1 MPERSGKQ
9 LNPLFEDVSMKK
21 TISRKNMILIA
32 AGLLVAIFL
41 AWKIYQKAFS
51 GAASGPGPGG
61 VAVAVEVAPIT
72 RGTLRDLGSF
82 TGTLTAKT
90 HVIVAPKIAGRLNR
104 LLVDIGDPVRS
115 GQLLAVLEDEEYR
128 QQVIQAEADLRVAKA
143 NLEEAR
149 STLSMAARNL
159 ERARALHQSG
169 IQSDA
174 QLDQVVSQHES
185 QQAQFS
191 VAEAQVANREAAL
204 ESARVR
210 LSYTRISASWER
222 GRPVR
227 YVGERFVDE
236 GVLLAA
242 NTPILSVIELQPITA
257 VIHVTAS
264 EYFRLRPAQPARIS
278 GSAFP
283 GKEFKGRIVR
293 IAPLLQEASRQ
304 ARVEVEVDNPE
315 HLLKPGMFVNVQI
328 EFAHRDGVTIV
339 PFNALAKRG
348 GRQGVF
354 LADLK
359 KQTARFVPV
368 RTGVVEGGRVEILE
382 PAGLS
387 GHVVVLGHY
396 LLETEGRIILPAATP
411 AAGETK

>member
-1 MPERSGKQ
+1 
-9 LNPLFEDVSMKK
+9 MKK
-21 TISRKNMILIA
+21 IFLRKNTKWIIA
-32 AGLLVAIFL
+32 AALVAAFL
-41 AWKIYQKAFS
+41 GWKIYQKAK
-51 GAASGPGPGG
+51 GAAGGPGFGG

-72 RGTLRDLGSF
+72 RGALRDLGSY
-82 TGTLTAKT
+82 TGTMTAKT
-90 HVIVAPKIAGRLNR
+90 NVTVSPKIAGRLNR

-115 GQLLAVLEDEEYR
+115 GQLLAVLDDDEYR
-128 QQVIQAEADLRVAKA
+128 QQSLQAEADLRVAKA

-149 STLSMAARNL
+149 SSLTMQERNL

-174 QLDQVVSQHES
+174 QLDQVTSAYES
-185 QQAQFS
+185 QKARFH

-210 LSYTRISASWER
+210 LSYTRIAATWDR

-236 GVLLAA
+236 GALLAA

-257 VIHVTAS
+257 VIHVTDR
-264 EYFRLRPAQPARIS
+264 EYFRLKTGQAASVS

-283 GKEFKGRIVR
+283 GKSFSGRIVR

-304 ARVEVEVDNPE
+304 ARVEIEVDNPE
-315 HLLKPGMFVNVQI
+315 RLLKPGMFVTVEI
-328 EFAHRDGVTIV
+328 EFARRSGVTVI

-348 GRQGVF
+348 GQEGVF
-354 LADLK
+354 MVSDDG
-359 KQTARFVPV
+359 QTARFLPV
-368 RTGVVEGGRVEILE
+368 RTGIMEAGRVEVLE
-382 PAGLS
+382 PGNIS
-387 GHVVVLGHY
+387 GRVVVLGHY
-396 LLETEGRIILPAATP
+396 LLETEGRIIMPEADNGKPTA
-411 AAGETK
+411 AAGKKAGGGK

>member
-1 MPERSGKQ
+1 M
-9 LNPLFEDVSMKK
+9 
-21 TISRKNMILIA
+21 
-32 AGLLVAIFL
+32 
-41 AWKIYQKAFS
+41 
-51 GAASGPGPGG
+51 
-61 VAVAVEVAPIT
+61 AVEVAPIEK
-72 RGTLRDLGSF
+72 GALRDLGSY

-90 HVIVAPKIAGRLNR
+90 HVTVSPKIAGRLNR

-115 GQLLAVLEDEEYR
+115 GQLLAVLEDDEYR

-149 STLSMAARNL
+149 SSLTMTERNL

-174 QLDQVVSQHES
+174 QLDQVTAAHES
-185 QQAQFS
+185 QKAQFH

-210 LSYTRISASWER
+210 LSYTRIAASWER

-227 YVGERFVDE
+227 YVGERFADE

-257 VIHVTAS
+257 VIHVTDR
-264 EYFRLRPAQPARIS
+264 EYFRLKTGQSATVS

-283 GKEFKGRIVR
+283 GKDFSGRIVR

-304 ARVEVEVDNPE
+304 ARVEIEVNNPE
-315 HLLKPGMFVNVQI
+315 RLLKPGMFVNAQI
-328 EFAHRDGVTIV
+328 EFARRAGVTVV
-339 PFNALAKRG
+339 PYNALAKRG
-348 GRQGVF
+348 GQQGIFMVDE
-354 LADLK
+354 AG
-359 KQTARFVPV
+359 QMARFLPV
-368 RTGVVEGGRVEILE
+368 RTGIVEGGRVEILE
-382 PAGLS
+382 PKNVS
-387 GHVVVLGHY
+387 GRVVVLGP
-396 LLETEGRIILPAATP
+396 LPARDRGPHHP
-411 AAGETK
+411 A

>member
-1 MPERSGKQ
+1 
-9 LNPLFEDVSMKK
+9 MKK
-21 TISRKNMILIA
+21 TISRRNMILIA
-32 AGLLVAIFL
+32 GAALIIAFL
-41 AWKIYQKAFS
+41 GWKIYQKAKS
-51 GAASGPGPGG
+51 GTTAGPGVGG
-61 VAVAVEVAPIT
+61 VAVAVEIAPVT
-72 RGTLRDLGSF
+72 KGSLRDLGSF
-82 TGTLTAKT
+82 TGTLIART

-104 LLVDIGDPVRS
+104 LLVDIGDAVRS
-115 GQLLAVLEDEEYR
+115 AQLLAELEDEEYR

-149 STLSMAARNL
+149 STLTMAARNL

-174 QLDQVVSQHES
+174 QLDQVISQHES
-185 QQAQFS
+185 QQARFS

-210 LSYTRISASWER
+210 LSYTRITASWER
-222 GRPVR
+222 GRPLR
-227 YVGERFVDE
+227 YVGERFVDQ
-236 GVLLAA
+236 GVLLSA
-242 NTPILSVIELQPITA
+242 NTPILSIIELQPITA
-257 VIHVTAS
+257 VIHVTAG
-264 EYFRLRPAQPARIS
+264 EYFRLRPDQPAAVVS
-278 GSAFP
+278 SAFP
-283 GKEFKGRIVR
+283 EKSFSGRIVR

-315 HLLKPGMFVNVQI
+315 HLLKPGMFINVQI
-328 EFAHRDGVTIV
+328 EFARRAGATIV

-368 RTGVVEGGRVEILE
+368 RTGVVESGRVEILE
-382 PAGLS
+382 PANLS
-387 GHVVVLGHY
+387 GYVVVLGHY
-396 LLETEGRIILPAATP
+396 LLETEGRIILPSAAPQGDAAAQPSAAP
-411 AAGETK
+411 AAGGGK

>member
-1 MPERSGKQ
+1 
-9 LNPLFEDVSMKK
+9 MKK
-21 TISRKNMILIA
+21 ATTRKNTVLIFGA
-32 AGLLVAIFL
+32 VLVAALL
-41 AWKIYQKAFS
+41 AWKIYQKARS
-51 GAASGPGPGG
+51 GAADGPGPGG
-61 VAVAVEVAPIT
+61 VAVAVEVAPVT
-72 RGTLRDLGSF
+72 RGSLRDLGSF

-115 GQLLAVLEDEEYR
+115 GQLLAILEDDEYR
-128 QQVIQAEADLRVAKA
+128 QQVLQAEADLRVVKA
-143 NLEEAR
+143 NLEEAH
-149 STLSMAARNL
+149 SSLTMTERNL

-174 QLDQVVSQHES
+174 QLDQVIAANES
-185 QQAQFS
+185 QKARFH

-210 LSYTRISASWER
+210 LSYTRIAASWER

-236 GVLLAA
+236 GVLLSA

-257 VIHVTAS
+257 VIHVTAG
-264 EYFRLRPAQPARIS
+264 EYFRLRPAQSALIA

-283 GKEFKGRIVR
+283 GKEFNGRIVR

-328 EFAHRDGVTIV
+328 EFARRAGATIV

-396 LLETEGRIILPAATP
+396 LLETEGRIILPSAVPQGDAAAQPTAAP
-411 AAGETK
+411 AAGDAK